1 MEFRH
6 AAEIWADFPELA
18 AAVAFATGIDARA
31 SVTDRVSHWSAV
43 ADARLAGTSA
53 AELAEIR
60 AWRRAFTRMGLKP
73 TQYRCASESLLRRY
87 AKEHALP
94 AIHPLVDL
102 CNAISLAYAVPV
114 AVLDAARIT
123 GPLQVRYA
131 DGTQRYLA
139 FSGET
144 EHPHPGEVIFAD
156 AAGDAHA
163 RRWTNRQSARSAVQ
177 PDTTTVLIVAEAMHE
192 TGGDDLRSLIATVE
206 AELTA
211 TWPVTT
217 KTAILTA
224 AAPRFD
230 PAGTV
235 PAQCPRRGAV
245 SPPRPGRRHAG
256 DPS

>member
-6 AAEIWADFPELA
+6 AAEIRADFPELA
-18 AAVAFATGIDARA
+18 AGVAFAAGIDARA
-31 SVTDRVSHWSAV
+31 SVTDRVSRWSAG

-53 AELAEIR
+53 AELPEIR

-131 DGTQRYLA
+131 DGTERYLA

-177 PDTTTVLIVAEAMHE
+177 PDTTTVLIVAEAMHDA
-192 TGGDDLRSLIATVE
+192 GGDDVRSLIATVE

-211 TWPVTT
+211 IWPVTT
-217 KTAILTA
+217 KTAMLSA

-230 PAGTV
+230 SAGTV
-235 PAQCPRRGAV
+235 PAP
-245 SPPRPGRRHAG
+245 SPRPGGVSPGA
-256 DPS
+256 